1 MWMKTTLAERIRLG
15 GSGRLEAFRLR
26 VSRTDAIPELCLLG
40 VLSGVLAAAVII
52 AFRSVIE
59 LAQDAF
65 LPHYYDYESLGSLWR
80 LALPVAGGTVL
91 GLLFLAVPE
100 AMRRVGVPHIIE
112 RLDYHQGRLPWGN
125 AVLQF
130 VGGAVALICG
140 HSVGREGPSIHL
152 GAASSNVP
160 AQWLGLP
167 NNALRVVAAC
177 GAAAGIAATFN
188 TPLAGVAFAMEVLMM
203 ESTVAAFA
211 PVILATVS
219 ATTLTRFAF
228 GEDLAFSVP
237 PLSMGS
243 LTELPL
249 ILLMGMALGAV
260 AAAFIRLLRLFY
272 QRGQA
277 LPLWLRPIAA
287 GALVGLIALAVPQVM
302 GIGYDTVDD
311 ALRGNLAIWLM
322 AAMVLVKV
330 VATAAAVGLGVPGG
344 LIGPSLVIGAMGGG
358 LFGAVAH
365 HFDLFAGVSVGF
377 HVMLG
382 MGAMMAGALQAPLAA
397 LLAILELTDNPYII
411 FPGMLA
417 VVAATLTSGY
427 LHGRESVFQALL
439 RAMGVDHHNDWVA
452 RGLRQ
457 IGVAAVM
464 NRSFVQLPPRTE
476 RLQAE
481 QALAD
486 QPRWILLRG
495 DDAPALLMPAVDLVH
510 ALQDQPDATE
520 LDLLAMP
527 AGRLTA
533 ASVDFQASLQEAQE
547 EIQRTGAEA
556 LYVTRLTVPAL
567 PRVYGVLT
575 REDILSGYRY

>member
-1 MWMKTTLAERIRLG
+1 MANTVTERIRLG
-15 GSGRLEAFRLR
+15 WNRRLESFRLR
-26 VSRTDAIPELCLLG
+26 VSRTDSIPELCLLG

-52 AFRSVIE
+52 TFRSLIE
-59 LAQDAF
+59 IAQGTF
-65 LPHYYDYESLGSLWR
+65 LPHYYDYESLGLVSR
-80 LALPVAGGTVL
+80 FALPVAGGAAL
-91 GLLFLAVPE
+91 GLLFLAVPGH
-100 AMRRVGVPHIIE
+100 MRRVGVTHIIE

-125 AVLQF
+125 AAVQF
-130 VGGAVALICG
+130 AGGAVALICG

-152 GAASSNVP
+152 GAASCNVP

-167 NNALRVVAAC
+167 NNALRVVGTC
-177 GAAAGIAATFN
+177 GAAAGIAATFS

-203 ESTVAAFA
+203 ESTVSAFA

-237 PLSMGS
+237 PLNLGSMA
-243 LTELPL
+243 ELPL
-249 ILLMGMALGAV
+249 ILLMGMAMGAV
-260 AAAFIRLLRLFY
+260 AAVFIRLLRLFY
-272 QRGQA
+272 QRGQV
-277 LPLWLRPIAA
+277 LPLWLRPMAA
-287 GALVGLIALAVPQVM
+287 GALVGLIGLAVPEVM
-302 GIGYDTVDD
+302 GIGYDTVDE
-311 ALRGNLAIWLM
+311 ALRGNLAISLM

-358 LFGAVAH
+358 LSGAIAQHFG
-365 HFDLFAGVSVGF
+365 LFPDASVGF

-397 LLAILELTDNPYII
+397 LLAILELTDNPNII

-417 VVAATLTSGY
+417 VITATLTSGW

-439 RAMGVDHHNDWVA
+439 RAMGVDYRNDWIA

-457 IGVAAVM
+457 VGVAAVM
-464 NRSFVQLPPRTE
+464 NRSFVQLPTRVE
-476 RLQAE
+476 RPLAE

-486 QPRWILLRG
+486 KPRWLLLHR
-495 DDAPALLMPAVDLVH
+495 DDAPALLMPAVDLVRT
-510 ALQDQPDATE
+510 LQEQPDAVE

-527 AGRLTA
+527 ADRLTT
-533 ASVDFQASLQEAQE
+533 ASIDFQASLQEAQE
-547 EIQRTGAEA
+547 EMHRSGAEA
-556 LYVTRLTVPAL
+556 LCVTRLTVPGL
-567 PRVYGVLT
+567 PRIYGVLT
-575 REDILSGYRY
+575 RDDILSGYR

>member
-1 MWMKTTLAERIRLG
+1 MANTVTERIR
-15 GSGRLEAFRLR
+15 SGWNRRLEAFRLR
-26 VSRTDAIPELCLLG
+26 VSRTDSIPELCLLG

-52 AFRSVIE
+52 TFRSLIE
-59 LAQDAF
+59 LAQNTF
-65 LPHYYDYESLGSLWR
+65 LPHYYDYESLGLVSR
-80 LALPVAGGTVL
+80 FTLPVAGGAAL
-91 GLLFLAVPE
+91 GLLFLAVPGH
-100 AMRRVGVPHIIE
+100 MRRVGVTHIIE

-125 AVLQF
+125 AAVQF
-130 VGGAVALICG
+130 AGGAVALICG

-152 GAASSNVP
+152 GAASCNVP

-167 NNALRVVAAC
+167 NNALRVVGTC
-177 GAAAGIAATFN
+177 GAAAGIAATFS

-203 ESTVAAFA
+203 ESTVSAFA

-237 PLSMGS
+237 PLNLGSMA
-243 LTELPL
+243 ELPL
-249 ILLMGMALGAV
+249 ILLMGMAMGGV
-260 AAAFIRLLRLFY
+260 AAVFIRLLRLFY
-272 QRGQA
+272 QRGQI
-277 LPLWLRPIAA
+277 LPLWLRPMAA
-287 GALVGLIALAVPQVM
+287 GALVGLIGLAVPEVM
-302 GIGYDTVDD
+302 GIGYDTVDE
-311 ALRGNLAIWLM
+311 ALRGNLAISLM

-358 LFGAVAH
+358 LSGAIAQHFG
-365 HFDLFAGVSVGF
+365 LFPGASVGF

-397 LLAILELTDNPYII
+397 LLAILELTDNPNII

-417 VVAATLTSGY
+417 VITATLTSGW

-439 RAMGVDHHNDWVA
+439 RAMGVDYRNDWIA

-457 IGVAAVM
+457 VGVAAVM
-464 NRSFVQLPPRTE
+464 NRSFVQLPTRVE
-476 RLQAE
+476 RPLAE

-486 QPRWILLRG
+486 KPRWLLLHR
-495 DDAPALLMPAVDLVH
+495 DDAPALLMPAVDLVRT
-510 ALQDQPDATE
+510 LQDQPDASE

-527 AGRLTA
+527 ADRLTT
-533 ASVDFQASLQEAQE
+533 ASIDFQASLQEAQE
-547 EIQRTGAEA
+547 EMHRSGAEA
-556 LYVTRLTVPAL
+556 LCVTRLTVPGL
-567 PRVYGVLT
+567 PRIYGVLT
-575 REDILSGYRY
+575 RDDILSGYR

>member
-1 MWMKTTLAERIRLG
+1 MTTPVTERMRLG
-15 GSGRLEAFRLR
+15 WSRRLEAFRLR
-26 VSRTDAIPELCLLG
+26 VSRTDAIPELCVLG
-40 VLSGVLAAAVII
+40 VLSGALAAAVII
-52 AFRSVIE
+52 TFRFLVE
-59 LAQDAF
+59 LAQHTF
-65 LPHYYDYESLGSLWR
+65 LVHSYDFEGIEPLWR
-80 LALPVAGGTVL
+80 LVLAVGGGTVL
-91 GLLFLAVPE
+91 GLLFLAVPGT
-100 AMRRVGVPHIIE
+100 MHRVGVTHIIE

-125 AVLQF
+125 AAVQF

-160 AQWLGLP
+160 AQWLRLP
-167 NNALRVVAAC
+167 NNALRVVGTC

-188 TPLAGVAFAMEVLMM
+188 TPLAGVAFALEVLMM

-237 PLSMGS
+237 PLRMGS
-243 LTELPL
+243 LAELPL
-249 ILLMGMALGAV
+249 ILLAGVALGAV

-272 QRGQA
+272 RRGLA
-277 LPLWLRPIAA
+277 LPLWLRPVAA
-287 GALVGLIALAVPQVM
+287 GALVGLVALAVPQVM
-302 GIGYDTVDD
+302 GIGYDTVDE

-330 VATAAAVGLGVPGG
+330 VVTAAAVGLGVPGG

-358 LFGAVAH
+358 LFGAIVH
-365 HFDLFAGVSVGF
+365 HFDLFPGASVGF

-382 MGAMMAGALQAPLAA
+382 MGAMMAGTLQAPLAG
-397 LLAILELTDNPYII
+397 LLAILELTGNPNII

-417 VVAATLTSGY
+417 VIAATLTSGY
-427 LHGRESVFQALL
+427 LHGRESVFRALL
-439 RAMGVDHHNDWVA
+439 HAMGVDYRNDWIA

-457 IGVAAVM
+457 VGVAAVM
-464 NRSFVQLPPRTE
+464 NRSFVQLSPRVE
-476 RLQAE
+476 RAVAE
-481 QALAD
+481 QMLAD
-486 QPRWILLRG
+486 KPRWVLLRR
-495 DDAPALLMPAVDLVH
+495 DDAPVLLMPAADLVR
-510 ALQDQPDATE
+510 ALQAQPDVAE

-527 AGRLTA
+527 AARLTA
-533 ASVDFQASLQEAQE
+533 APIDFQASLQEAQE
-547 EIQRTGAEA
+547 EMQRAGAEV
-556 LYVTRLTVPAL
+556 LYVTRLTVPGL

>member
-1 MWMKTTLAERIRLG
+1 MVSERIRLG
-15 GSGRLEAFRLR
+15 WNRRLEAFRLR
-26 VSRTDAIPELCLLG
+26 VSRTDAITEHCLLG
-40 VLSGVLAAAVII
+40 VLSGALAGAVII
-52 AFRSVIE
+52 AFRSLIE
-59 LAQDAF
+59 LAQNAF
-65 LPHYYDYESLGSLWR
+65 LPHYYDYESLSYLWR
-80 LALPVAGGTVL
+80 LVLPVGGGVVL
-91 GLLFLAVPE
+91 GLLFLAVPGS
-100 AMRRVGVPHIIE
+100 MRWVGVTHIIE

-125 AVLQF
+125 AAVQF
-130 VGGAVALICG
+130 IGGAVALICG

-167 NNALRVVAAC
+167 NNALRVVGTC
-177 GAAAGIAATFN
+177 GAAAGIAATFS

-237 PLSMGS
+237 PLDMGS
-243 LTELPL
+243 MTELPL
-249 ILLMGMALGAV
+249 ILCMGMALGAV

-272 QRGQA
+272 RYGLT
-277 LPLWLRPIAA
+277 LPLWLRPVTA
-287 GALVGLIALAVPQVM
+287 GALVGIIGLAVPQVM
-302 GIGYDTVDD
+302 GIGYDTVND

-322 AAMVLVKV
+322 GAMVLVKV

-358 LFGAVAH
+358 LSGAIAQ
-365 HFDLFAGVSVGF
+365 HFDLFPNVSVGF
-377 HVMLG
+377 HVILG

-397 LLAILELTDNPYII
+397 LLAILELTDNPNII

-417 VVAATLTSGY
+417 VITATLTSGH
-427 LHGRESVFQALL
+427 LHGRESAFQALL
-439 RAMGVDHHNDWVA
+439 RAAGVDYRNDWIA

-457 IGVAAVM
+457 VGVAAVM
-464 NRSFVQLPPRTE
+464 NRSFVQLSTRVA

-486 QPRWILLRG
+486 KPRWVLLTRETT
-495 DDAPALLMPAVDLVH
+495 PELLMPAVDLVR
-510 ALQDQPDATE
+510 ALQSQPDVTE
-520 LDLLAMP
+520 LDLLAIP
-527 AGRLTA
+527 ADRMTA
-533 ASVDFQASLQEAQE
+533 GSIDFQASLQEAQE
-547 EIQRTGAEA
+547 EMHRTGVEA
-556 LYVTRLTVPAL
+556 LYVTRLTIPGL

-575 REDILSGYRY
+575 RDDILSGYR

>member
-1 MWMKTTLAERIRLG
+1 MTSTVTERIRLG
-15 GSGRLEAFRLR
+15 WNRRLEAFRLR
-26 VSRTDAIPELCLLG
+26 VSRTDSIPEHCLLG

-52 AFRSVIE
+52 AFRSLIE
-59 LAQDAF
+59 FAQDAF
-65 LPHYYDYESLGSLWR
+65 LPHYYDYESLDYFWR
-80 LALPVAGGTVL
+80 LVLPVAGGAAL
-91 GLLFLAVPE
+91 GLLFLAVPKTLH
-100 AMRRVGVPHIIE
+100 RVGVTHIIE

-125 AVLQF
+125 AAVQF

-167 NNALRVVAAC
+167 NNALRVVGTC
-177 GAAAGIAATFN
+177 GAAAGIAATFS

-237 PLSMGS
+237 PLNMGS
-243 LTELPL
+243 MAELPL

-277 LPLWLRPIAA
+277 LPLWLRPMTA
-287 GALVGLIALAVPQVM
+287 GALVGLIGLVVPQVM
-302 GIGYDTVDD
+302 GIGYDTVND

-322 AAMVLVKV
+322 AAMVLTKV

-358 LFGAVAH
+358 LSGAIAH
-365 HFDLFAGVSVGF
+365 HFDLFPDASVGF

-397 LLAILELTDNPYII
+397 LLAILELTDNPNII

-417 VVAATLTSGY
+417 VITATLTSGY

-439 RAMGVDHHNDWVA
+439 RAMGVDYRNDWIA

-457 IGVAAVM
+457 VGVAAVM
-464 NRSFVQLPPRTE
+464 NRSFVQVPPRVE
-476 RLQAE
+476 RPQAE

-486 QPRWILLRG
+486 KPRWLLLHR
-495 DDAPALLMPAVDLVH
+495 DDAPALLMPAVDLAR
-510 ALQDQPDATE
+510 ALQEQPDVTE
-520 LDLLAMP
+520 LNLLAMP
-527 AGRLTA
+527 AGRLTTA
-533 ASVDFQASLQEAQE
+533 PIDFQASLQEARE
-547 EIQRTGAEA
+547 EMHRVGAEA
-556 LYVTRLTVPAL
+556 LYITRLTVPGL
-567 PRVYGVLT
+567 PRIYGVLT
-575 REDILSGYRY
+575 REDILSGYR

>member
-1 MWMKTTLAERIRLG
+1 MTSTVT
-15 GSGRLEAFRLR
+15 GSLRLEWNRRLESFRLR
-26 VSRTDAIPELCLLG
+26 VSRTDSIPELCLLG

-52 AFRSVIE
+52 TFRSLIE
-59 LAQDAF
+59 IAQGTF
-65 LPHYYDYESLGSLWR
+65 LPHYYDYESLGLVSR
-80 LALPVAGGTVL
+80 FALPVAGGAAL
-91 GLLFLAVPE
+91 GLLFLAVPGH
-100 AMRRVGVPHIIE
+100 MRRVGVTHIIE

-125 AVLQF
+125 AAVQF
-130 VGGAVALICG
+130 AGGAVALICG
-140 HSVGREGPSIHL
+140 HSIGREGPSIHL
-152 GAASSNVP
+152 GAASCNVP

-167 NNALRVVAAC
+167 NNALRVVGTC
-177 GAAAGIAATFN
+177 GAAAGIAATFS

-203 ESTVAAFA
+203 ESTVSAFA

-237 PLSMGS
+237 PLNLGSMA
-243 LTELPL
+243 ELPL
-249 ILLMGMALGAV
+249 ILLMGMAMGGIAAV
-260 AAAFIRLLRLFY
+260 FIRLLRLFY
-272 QRGQA
+272 QRGQV
-277 LPLWLRPIAA
+277 LPLWLRPMVA
-287 GALVGLIALAVPQVM
+287 GALVGLIGLGVPEVM
-302 GIGYDTVDD
+302 GIGYDTVDE
-311 ALRGNLAIWLM
+311 ALRGNLAISLM

-358 LFGAVAH
+358 LSGEVAQHFG
-365 HFDLFAGVSVGF
+365 LFPDASVGF

-397 LLAILELTDNPYII
+397 LLAILELTDNPNII

-417 VVAATLTSGY
+417 VITATLTSGW

-439 RAMGVDHHNDWVA
+439 RAMGVDYRNDWIA

-457 IGVAAVM
+457 VGVAAVM
-464 NRSFVQLPPRTE
+464 NRSFVQLPTRVE
-476 RLQAE
+476 RPLAE

-486 QPRWILLRG
+486 KPRWLLLHR
-495 DDAPALLMPAVDLVH
+495 DDAPALLMPAVDLVRT
-510 ALQDQPDATE
+510 LQDQPDAAE

-527 AGRLTA
+527 AGRLTT
-533 ASVDFQASLQEAQE
+533 ASIDFQASLQEAQE
-547 EIQRTGAEA
+547 EMHRSGAEA
-556 LYVTRLTVPAL
+556 LCVTRLTVPGL

-575 REDILSGYRY
+575 RDDILSGYR

>member
-1 MWMKTTLAERIRLG
+1 MTSTVTERIRLG
-15 GSGRLEAFRLR
+15 WSRRLEAFRLQ

-52 AFRSVIE
+52 TFRSLIE
-59 LAQDAF
+59 LAQNAF
-65 LPHYYDYESLGSLWR
+65 LTHYYDYESLDPGWR
-80 LALPVAGGTVL
+80 LILPVGGGAVL
-91 GLLFLAVPE
+91 GLLFLAVPRS
-100 AMRRVGVPHIIE
+100 MHRVGVTHIIE
-112 RLDYHQGRLPWGN
+112 RLDFHQGRLPWGN
-125 AVLQF
+125 AAVQF

-152 GAASSNVP
+152 GAASCNVP

-167 NNALRVVAAC
+167 NNALRVVATC
-177 GAAAGIAATFN
+177 GAAAGIAATFSM
-188 TPLAGVAFAMEVLMM
+188 PLAGVAFAMEVLMM

-237 PLSMGS
+237 PLNMGS
-243 LTELPL
+243 MAELPL

-272 QRGQA
+272 ERGQA
-277 LPLWLRPIAA
+277 LPLWLRPMAA
-287 GALVGLIALAVPQVM
+287 GALVGLIGLAVPQVM
-302 GIGYDTVDD
+302 GIGYDTVND

-358 LFGAVAH
+358 LSGAIAH
-365 HFDLFAGVSVGF
+365 HFDLFPGASVGF

-397 LLAILELTDNPYII
+397 LLAILELTDNPNII

-417 VVAATLTSGY
+417 VITATLTSGY

-439 RAMGVDHHNDWVA
+439 RAMGVDSRNDWLA

-457 IGVAAVM
+457 VGVAAVM
-464 NRSFVQLPPRTE
+464 NRSFVQLPPRVE
-476 RLQAE
+476 RPLAE
-481 QALAD
+481 QVLAD
-486 QPRWILLRG
+486 KPRWLLLHR

-510 ALQDQPDATE
+510 ALQEQPELTE
-520 LDLLAMP
+520 LDLLDIP
-527 AGRLTA
+527 SGRLNA
-533 ASVDFQASLQEAQE
+533 APIDFQSSLQEARE
-547 EIQRTGAEA
+547 ELHRAGAEA
-556 LYVTRLTVPAL
+556 LYVTRLTVPGL

>member
-1 MWMKTTLAERIRLG
+1 MTSTAAERIRLG
-15 GSGRLEAFRLR
+15 FGRRLEAFRLR
-26 VSRTDAIPELCLLG
+26 VSRADAIPELSLLG

-52 AFRSVIE
+52 AFRYMVQ
-59 LAQDAF
+59 LGQDLF
-65 LPHYYDYESLGSLWR
+65 LPRYYDYESLGHLWR
-80 LALPVAGGTVL
+80 LVLPVAGGAAL
-91 GLLFLAVPE
+91 GLLCVVLPQAVL
-100 AMRRVGVPHIIE
+100 RVGVPHILE
-112 RLDYHQGRLPWGN
+112 RLDYHQGRLPWAN
-125 AVLQF
+125 AAVQF
-130 VGGAVALICG
+130 LGGAIALICG

-211 PVILATVS
+211 PVILATVG
-219 ATTLTRFAF
+219 ATTLTRLAF

-237 PLSMGS
+237 ALSMGS
-243 LTELPL
+243 LAELPL
-249 ILLMGMALGAV
+249 VLLMGVALGAV
-260 AAAFIRLLRLFY
+260 AATFIRLLRMFY
-272 QRGQA
+272 RRGQA
-277 LPLWLRPIAA
+277 LPAWLRPLAA
-287 GALVGLIALAVPQVM
+287 GALVGLAALAVPQVM

-311 ALRGNLAIWLM
+311 ALRGKLAVWLM

-330 VATAAAVGLGVPGG
+330 VSTAAAVGLGVPGG

-365 HFDLFAGVSVGF
+365 HFGLFPDASIGF

-397 LLAILELTDNPYII
+397 LLAILELTGNPNII

-417 VVAATLTSGY
+417 VIAATLTSGY

-439 RAMGVDHHNDWVA
+439 RAMGADLRNDWIA

-457 IGVAAVM
+457 IGVGAAM
-464 NRSFVQLPPRTE
+464 SRRFVSLPPRAE
-476 RLQAE
+476 RGQAQ
-481 QALAD
+481 QALAAK
-486 QPRWILLRG
+486 PRWVLVRH
-495 DDAPALLMPAVDLVH
+495 DPAAALLLPAVDLVR
-510 ALQDQPDATE
+510 ALQDQPDAAE

-533 ASVDFQASLQEAQE
+533 APVDFQASLQEAQDE
-547 EIQRTGAEA
+547 LYRAGAEA
-556 LYVTRLTVPAL
+556 LYVVRRTVPGL

-575 REDILSGYRY
+575 RDDILSGYRY

>member
-1 MWMKTTLAERIRLG
+1 MVTERLRQG
-15 GSGRLEAFRLR
+15 WNRRLEAFRLR
-26 VSRTDAIPELCLLG
+26 VSRADAIPELCLLG
-40 VLSGVLAAAVII
+40 VLSGALAAAVII
-52 AFRSVIE
+52 AFRSLIE
-59 LAQDAF
+59 FAQDAF
-65 LPHYYDYESLGSLWR
+65 LPHYYDYESLDPLWR
-80 LALPVAGGTVL
+80 LLLSVGGGAVL
-91 GLLFLAVPE
+91 GLLFLAVPKT
-100 AMRRVGVPHIIE
+100 MHRVGVTHIIE

-125 AVLQF
+125 AAVQF

-160 AQWLGLP
+160 AQWLRLP
-167 NNALRVVAAC
+167 NNALRVVGTC
-177 GAAAGIAATFN
+177 GAAAGIAATFSM
-188 TPLAGVAFAMEVLMM
+188 PLAGVAFAMEVLMM

-237 PLSMGS
+237 PLDMGS
-243 LTELPL
+243 LAELPL
-249 ILLMGMALGAV
+249 ILMMGMALGAV

-272 QRGQA
+272 QHGLA
-277 LPLWLRPIAA
+277 LPLWLRPVAA
-287 GALVGLIALAVPQVM
+287 GALVGLIALFVPQVM

-311 ALRGNLAIWLM
+311 ALRGNLPVSLM

-358 LFGAVAH
+358 LFGAIAH
-365 HFDLFAGVSVGF
+365 HFDQFPGATIGF

-397 LLAILELTDNPYII
+397 LLAILELTDNPNII

-417 VVAATLTSGY
+417 VITATLTSGY

-439 RAMGVDHHNDWVA
+439 HAMGVDYRNDWVA

-457 IGVAAVM
+457 VGVAAVM
-464 NRSFVQLPPRTE
+464 NRSFVQLPPRVE
-476 RLQAE
+476 RPQAE
-481 QALAD
+481 QALAAK
-486 QPRWILLRG
+486 PRWVLLHR
-495 DDAPALLMPAVDLVH
+495 DDAPALLLPAVDVVR
-510 ALQDQPDATE
+510 ALQDQSDVAE
-520 LDLLAMP
+520 LDLLAIP

-533 ASVDFQASLQEAQE
+533 APVDFQASLQEAQE
-547 EIQRTGAEA
+547 EMHRTGAEV
-556 LYVTRLTVPAL
+556 LYITRLTVPGL
-567 PRVYGVLT
+567 PRVFGVLT
-575 REDILSGYRY
+575 REDILGGYRF